1 MLRGSFSLFGRLSI
15 FSITLSSNYKLST
28 LIPCVF
34 HLLLPINPTVQLELA
49 HQVGSSTREKP
60 TLIGNQ

>member
-1 MLRGSFSLFGRLSI
+1 
-15 FSITLSSNYKLST
+15 